1 MFLVSA
7 CREDET
13 IYLSTDTLLT
23 EPYIDGNIEGFY
35 LLNKGNMG
43 SNRASLDLFNYRTG
57 VYTKD
62 IYSERNPNVV
72 KEMGDVGND
81 LKIYGNKLYAVI
93 NCSNKVEVMDKWTTK
108 RIKKIDIPNCIG
120 QDIVLR
126 VTIYR

>member
-1 MFLVSA
+1 
-7 CREDET
+7 
-13 IYLSTDTLLT
+13 
-23 EPYIDGNIEGFY
+23 
-35 LLNKGNMG
+35 MG

-108 RIKKIDIPNCIG
+108 RIKKIDIPNC
-120 QDIVLR
+120 
-126 VTIYR
+126 T

>member
-1 MFLVSA
+1 
-7 CREDET
+7 
-13 IYLSTDTLLT
+13 
-23 EPYIDGNIEGFY
+23 
-35 LLNKGNMG
+35 MG

-108 RIKKIDIPNCIG
+108 RIKKIDIPNCTQ
-120 QDIVLR
+120 QDTAE
-126 VTIYR
+126 TIIDY